1 VSALSTVSDYADWHA
16 LDAAL
21 NSNQPPIVAFK
32 QALAQANRYLSE
44 TFLAGGW
51 AVDLVK
57 ARSAAIDIILQK
69 AWQLYIAPTF
79 KDSEI
84 ALLAVGGYGRGE
96 LHPHSDI
103 DVLILLGNADSIR
116 HSDQIEAFLLL
127 LWDIGLEIG
136 HSVRTLEQCV
146 EEAEKDVT
154 VATNLLECRLLCGA
168 SYFYDQL
175 METTDAEHIWTGA
188 SFFSAKMEE
197 QRLRHQRF
205 GDSSYNLEPNIK
217 ENPGGLRD
225 LQTIG
230 WVVKRHFGANE
241 LSELVT
247 HHFLTDVEY
256 HSLIEHRDFLWRI
269 RFALHLLAGRR
280 EDRLLFDYQRQISQM
295 FGYQDSEFRLA
306 VEIFMKDYY
315 RAVMTLNRLNEELLQ
330 HFDEV
335 ILHNTDVSEYVKIN
349 RRFRVFK
356 GYIETNYDKVF
367 EHYPFALLEIFLIL
381 AQRPDIKGVRAS
393 TIRLIRHHL
402 HLIDD
407 KFRDDVRS
415 RSLFMEILRQPVG
428 VTHELRRM
436 NRYGVLAAYVP
447 QFGNIVGQMQH
458 DMFHVYTV
466 DEHTLFLIRN
476 LRRLTVKQFR
486 HELPLCSDI
495 ISDIPKPELLYLAAL
510 FHDIAKGRG
519 GDHSSLG
526 AKDAYQFCRKHGLSK
541 YDCHLVSWLVASHLM
556 MSSTA
561 QKKDVSAPDT
571 ITDFAHLVG
580 NQERL
585 NYLFLLT
592 VADIRATNPQLWNS
606 WKATLLTDL
615 YYSTSRALRRGLALP
630 ELQKERIEDT
640 HNSAMETLQKLGYS
654 EEAIATIWKDIEE
667 DYFYRFSAD
676 EITWHSQAQLE
687 SNADDYPIIQ
697 IRSHERFGRTE
708 LMVISAQS
716 EKIFAAVTESLD
728 RLQLNII
735 EARII
740 QLNDS
745 TILETFVILERD
757 GSNIE
762 DQQRIHDIPQRIRDE
777 LLKSSDQQSPL
788 PTSVTQ
794 RKAIR
799 FPIEPEISFLSDLQ
813 NQWTEIE
820 LVARDQ
826 PGLLAKIGK
835 ILLKRKLQIKNAKVA
850 TFGARAE
857 DIFYIVDE
865 NGLAIKDVSVLHEL
879 KIVLEATL
887 R

>member
-1 VSALSTVSDYADWHA
+1 MASVAEYANWNELDSALS
-16 LDAAL
+16 
-21 NSNQPPIVAFK
+21 NNQAPIAAFK
-32 QALAQANRYLSE
+32 QSLAQASAK
-44 TFLAGGW
+44 LAAAFNQG
-51 AVDLVK
+51 VSVVELVN
-57 ARSAAIDIILQK
+57 ARSNIIDQILK
-69 AWQLYIAPTF
+69 RAWQLHISAV
-79 KDSEI
+79 SEDI

-103 DVLILLGNADSIR
+103 DVLILLGNADCIS
-116 HSDQIEAFLLL
+116 HSEHIEAFLLL

-154 VATNLLECRLLCGA
+154 VATNLLECRQLCGPE
-168 SYFYDQL
+168 SLFEQL
-175 METTDAEHIWTGA
+175 TRFTDAEHIWPSA
-188 SFFSAKMEE
+188 EFFRAKMEE
-197 QRLRHQRF
+197 QRVRHLRF
-205 GDSSYNLEPNIK
+205 GDSGYSLEPNIK

-230 WVVKRHFGANE
+230 WVVKRHFGAPE
-241 LSELVT
+241 LRDLVT
-247 HHFLTDVEY
+247 HGFLTEFEFN
-256 HSLIEHRDFLWRI
+256 SLIRHRDFLWRI

-280 EDRLLFDYQRQISQM
+280 EDRLLFDHQRQIAQM
-295 FGYQDSEFRLA
+295 FGYRDSEYRLA

-315 RAVMTLNRLNEELLQ
+315 RAVMELNRLNEVLLQ
-330 HFDEV
+330 LFDEV
-335 ILHNTDVSEYVKIN
+335 ILNSAADRDYVRIN

-356 GYIETNYDKVF
+356 GYIEASYDKVF
-367 EHYPFALLEIFLIL
+367 EHFPFALLEIFLIL
-381 AQRPDIKGVRAS
+381 AQHPDIKGVRAS

-407 KFRDDVRS
+407 KFRSDVRA

-436 NRYGVLAAYVP
+436 NRYGVLAAYIP
-447 QFGNIVGQMQH
+447 LFGNIVGQMQH

-486 HELPLCSDI
+486 HEFPLCSDI
-495 ISDIPKPELLYLAAL
+495 ISQIPKPELLYLAGL

-519 GDHSSLG
+519 GDHSALG
-526 AKDAYQFCRKHGLSK
+526 AKDAQQFCVNHGLSK
-541 YDCHLVSWLVASHLM
+541 YDCNLVAWLVSNHLI

-571 ITDFAHLVG
+571 ITDFAKMVS
-580 NQERL
+580 NQDRL

-606 WKATLLTDL
+606 WKESLLTEL
-615 YYSTSRALRRGLALP
+615 YYSTSRALRRGIGLS
-630 ELQKERIEDT
+630 ELQKERIDDT
-640 HNSAMETLQKLGYS
+640 RSDALAALQKLGYS
-654 EEAIATIWKDIEE
+654 AKAVREAWLGIE
-667 DYFYRFSAD
+667 DSYFYRFSAD
-676 EITWHSQAQLE
+676 EIVWHTHARLE
-687 SNADDYPIIQ
+687 VGAEDYPIIR
-697 IRSHERFGRTE
+697 IRNRERYGRTE
-708 LMVISAQS
+708 LMVISGQS
-716 EKIFAAVTESLD
+716 EAVFAAVTDAID

-740 QLNDS
+740 PLKDDYS
-745 TILETFVILERD
+745 LETFVVLEHD

-762 DQQRIHDIPQRIRDE
+762 DPLRQDEIPQKIRTE
-777 LLKSSDQQSPL
+777 MLKSAEQQSPI
-788 PTSVTQ
+788 PTSVAQ
-794 RKAIR
+794 RKAIQ
-799 FPIEPEISFLSDLQ
+799 FPIEPEITFVSDLQ
-813 NQWTEIE
+813 NRWTVID

-835 ILLKRKLQIKNAKVA
+835 ILLKRKLQIKNAKIA

-857 DIFYIVDE
+857 DIFYIVDHDGHAIE
-865 NGLAIKDVSVLHEL
+865 NTDVLHEL